1 VEANSLLFHFGAT
14 LFFSLLLGSAAQRL
28 GLPDIVGYLVA
39 GALMGLGPN
48 EVTELMSSLGI
59 ILLLFFSGLKMNPRK
74 FGEAGVYALFLS
86 PVKSGIIFVAGYLL
100 GQFLGF
106 EPLESFILGASLA
119 CSSTAIISQAILE
132 RGWSG
137 RKEARIAISM
147 LILEDVLSV
156 LFIAYL
162 LGMIRVSVP
171 LSKIFIHTFALAFL
185 VLTVGSTA
193 VIKIFKQIRFIAKE
207 EQLPLFALGL
217 ITLFSYGVSIFG
229 ISPVL
234 GAFFAGLAVASTP
247 IADKIYHK
255 LLHYKKFFTLFF
267 FTSLGMKY
275 TMVFSPKA
283 LLLSLLASIL
293 VWIQLFIIY
302 VAGPAIGLEVRR
314 SVKLGIL
321 MLPLGEFSL
330 FFSAIAQE
338 IGLPHASEMMGG
350 LFLAII
356 ITTTLGS
363 LLLRANDRVADIGER
378 YAPPWLTT
386 IFDPSGIKLDEG
398 MGLGRLPLYI
408 LSSFILFYLTG
419 YTATELSLGILPF
432 VLLFL
437 LSSSLYLKALVE
449 IRKIFGERG
458 GIMTGLVSLFGG
470 VLALLTGIIFGVVT
484 LTLMGGA
491 ALSFGLLLFGYHLI
505 KSLYIR
511 EGEAPSSL

>member
-1 VEANSLLFHFGAT
+1 MEANGLLFHFGVI
-14 LFFSLLLGSAAQRL
+14 LFFSLLFGSIAQKL
-28 GLPDIVGYLVA
+28 GLPDIVGYLMA
-39 GALMGLGPN
+39 GALMGLNPN

-59 ILLLFFSGLKMNPRK
+59 ILLLFFSGLKMNPRR
-74 FGEAGVYALFLS
+74 FSEAGVYALFLS
-86 PVKSGIIFVAGYLL
+86 PVKSGIIFILGYLL
-100 GQFLGF
+100 GNFLGF
-106 EPLESFILGASLA
+106 QPLESFILGASLA

-132 RGWSG
+132 KGWSG

-162 LGMIRVSVP
+162 LGMIEVDVP
-171 LSKIFIHTFALAFL
+171 ISKVFLHTFALAFL
-185 VLTVGSTA
+185 VFTVGSAA
-193 VIKIFKQIRFIAKE
+193 VVKIFEHIRFIAKE

-217 ITLFSYGVSIFG
+217 VTLFSYAVSVLG

-247 IADKIYHK
+247 FADKIYHK

-293 VWIQLFIIY
+293 VWIQLIIIY
-302 VAGPAIGLEVRR
+302 FVGPAIGLEVRR

-330 FFSAIAQE
+330 FFSAVAQE
-338 IGLPHASEMMGG
+338 IGLPHASEIMGG

-356 ITTTLGS
+356 ITTAVGS
-363 LLLRANDRVADIGER
+363 LLLRIDERVADIGER
-378 YAPPWLTT
+378 HAPPWLTT
-386 IFDPSGIKLDEG
+386 IFDPSGIKLSEG
-398 MGLGRLPLYI
+398 VRMGRFPLYL
-408 LSSFILFYLTG
+408 LSSFIIFYLAG
-419 YTATELSLGILPF
+419 YSATELSLGIVPF
-432 VLLFL
+432 TVLFL
-437 LSSSLYLKALVE
+437 LASFMLLKVLVE
-449 IRKIFGERG
+449 LRKLFGERG
-458 GIMTGLVSLFGG
+458 GLMTGLVSLFGG
-470 VLALLTGIIFGVVT
+470 MLSLLTGVTFRVVT
-484 LTLMGGA
+484 LTLMGGSA
-491 ALSFGLLLFGYHLI
+491 VAFGFLLFIYHLI

-511 EGEAPSSL
+511 DGEAPSSL